1 MNISSVNKLNNQ
13 YRALVNQAEMV
24 RIQNGDLPS
33 NEEGLCYQNAA
44 EICGQLASM
53 TIGSESEHWVKEQQS
68 CQREMRKIWAE
79 LHPEEKK
86 AAKPAADAKPSG
98 AAAPAADGKA
108 ASSQKK
114 SDIDP
119 EVIKSWY
126 LTEKPKHTLDDVAG
140 LEDAKKLMRSCIASS
155 EMRDL
160 ADYLN
165 LPTIHS
171 FFFYGPPGCG
181 KTYSIKGFIRELM
194 DKGYDCLSVDS
205 GDIHAKF
212 SGEADKRLK
221 ALFNEAVSKDK
232 CVIFIDEIDGIC
244 QNRELPNLSDFNMQL
259 TTTFLNCF
267 NRLVEAGRERKSI
280 FFIAATNYP
289 SNVDTAMLDRV
300 QLIQIPM
307 PGYEMRES
315 IFRKNLEKLTLED
328 GLSFADF
335 AEKSEG
341 FSVRDIDRIV
351 QNTLQLAFNS
361 LCEIYAGGE
370 NSASVAVDML
380 KNGEFKFTRE
390 LFDEVFESYK
400 PKPNAD
406 IERSLNEFEAKA

>member
-1 MNISSVNKLNNQ
+1 MNISLVNKLNNQ
-13 YRALVNQAEMV
+13 YRALVNQAEMI
-24 RIQNGDLPS
+24 RIQNGEQPS
-33 NEEGLCYQNAA
+33 KEEGLCYQNAA
-44 EICGQLASM
+44 EISGQLATL
-53 TIGSESEHWVKEQQS
+53 TIGSESDHWMKEQQN
-68 CQREMRKIWAE
+68 CQREIRKIWSE

-86 AAKPAADAKPSG
+86 SQKQESTGK
-98 AAAPAADGKA
+98 GKA
-108 ASSQKK
+108 DDQNTEKNGGAGKK
-114 SDIDP
+114 QEIDP
-119 EVIKSWY
+119 EVVKSWY
-126 LTEKPKHTLDDVAG
+126 ITEKPKHTLDDVAG
-140 LEDAKKLMRSCIASS
+140 LEEAKKIMRNCIASS
-155 EMRDL
+155 EMSEL

-165 LPTIHS
+165 LPTVHS

-244 QNRELPNLSDFNMQL
+244 QNREIPNLSDFNMQL

-307 PGYEMRES
+307 PGYEMRET
-315 IFRKNLEKLTLED
+315 IFKKNLEKISLD
-328 GLSFADF
+328 DNISFADF
-335 AEKSEG
+335 AERSEG

-351 QNTLQLAFNS
+351 QNTLQLVFNS
-361 LCEIYAGGE
+361 LCEQYSEKEGGSSLAIE
-370 NSASVAVDML
+370 TIN
-380 KNGEFKFTRE
+380 KKEFRITQKI
-390 LFDEVFESYK
+390 LDEVFESYK

>member
-1 MNISSVNKLNNQ
+1 MNISLVNKLNNQ
-13 YRALVNQAEMV
+13 YRALINQAEMI
-24 RIQNGDLPS
+24 RIQNGEQPS
-33 NEEGLCYQNAA
+33 KEEGLCYQNAA
-44 EICGQLASM
+44 EISGQLATL
-53 TIGSESEHWVKEQQS
+53 TIGSESNHWMKEQQN
-68 CQREMRKIWAE
+68 CQREIRKIWSE

-86 AAKPAADAKPSG
+86 TQKQENAAK
-98 AAAPAADGKA
+98 GKA
-108 ASSQKK
+108 DDQNTEKNGASGKK
-114 SDIDP
+114 QEIDP
-119 EVIKSWY
+119 EVVKSWY

-140 LEDAKKLMRSCIASS
+140 LEEAKKIMRNCIASS
-155 EMRDL
+155 EMSEL

-165 LPTIHS
+165 LPTVHS

-221 ALFNEAVSKDK
+221 ALFNEAVGKDK

-244 QNRELPNLSDFNMQL
+244 QNREIPNLSDFNMQL

-267 NRLVEAGRERKSI
+267 NRLVEAGRDRKSI
-280 FFIAATNYP
+280 FFISATNYP

-307 PGYEMRES
+307 PGYEMRET
-315 IFRKNLEKLTLED
+315 IFKKNLEKISLD
-328 GLSFADF
+328 DNISFADF
-335 AEKSEG
+335 AERSEG

-351 QNTLQLAFNS
+351 QNTLQLVFNS
-361 LCEIYAGGE
+361 LCEQYSKKEGGSSLAIE
-370 NSASVAVDML
+370 TIN
-380 KNGEFKFTRE
+380 KKEFRITRQI
-390 LFDEVFESYK
+390 LDEVFESYK

-406 IERSLNEFEAKA
+406 IERSLNEFEAKT

>member
-1 MNISSVNKLNNQ
+1 MNISLVNKLNNQ
-13 YRALVNQAEMV
+13 YRALINQAEMI
-24 RIQNGDLPS
+24 RIQNGEQPS
-33 NEEGLCYQNAA
+33 KEEGLCYQNAA
-44 EICGQLASM
+44 EISGQLATL
-53 TIGSESEHWVKEQQS
+53 TIGSESNHWMKEQQN
-68 CQREMRKIWAE
+68 CQREIRKIWSE

-86 AAKPAADAKPSG
+86 TQKQDVTAK
-98 AAAPAADGKA
+98 GKA
-108 ASSQKK
+108 DDQNTEKNGASAKK
-114 SDIDP
+114 QEIDP
-119 EVIKSWY
+119 EVVKSWY

-140 LEDAKKLMRSCIASS
+140 LEEAKKIMRNCIASS
-155 EMRDL
+155 EMSEL

-165 LPTIHS
+165 LPTVHS

-194 DKGYDCLSVDS
+194 DKGYECLSVDS

-244 QNRELPNLSDFNMQL
+244 QNREIPNLSDFNMQL

-307 PGYEMRES
+307 PGYEMRET
-315 IFRKNLEKLTLED
+315 IFKNNLDKISLD
-328 GLSFADF
+328 SDISFGDF
-335 AEKSEG
+335 AERSEG

-351 QNTLQLAFNS
+351 QNTLQLVFNS
-361 LCEIYAGGE
+361 LCEKYADKEG
-370 NSASVAVDML
+370 ASSLAIDTIN
-380 KNGEFKFTRE
+380 KKEFRITRQI
-390 LFDEVFESYK
+390 LDEVFESYK

-406 IERSLNEFEAKA
+406 IERSLNEFEAKT